1 MKMSRLPLITL
12 KYKFPNETEQEFAV
26 QNVESIN
33 INYIS
38 PIAASSNE
46 SFEYSGRHDQGTLPQ
61 LNSVGPMADIVSAMI
76 QGKKISDKFLT
87 ERINQFYG
95 YGDNQNADQ
104 EDIDKEP
111 VSDEE
116 TVPATK
122 KMSKQQTKE
131 TGKRLKQS
139 KKDLKREEVQVK
151 RAKIED
157 MKDSIQGMAIME
169 VEQS

>member
-1 MKMSRLPLITL
+1 MSRLPLITL
-12 KYKFPNETEQEFAV
+12 KYKFPNEAEQEFSV
-26 QNVESIN
+26 QNVEPID
-33 INYIS
+33 INYVS

-61 LNSVGPMADIVSAMI
+61 LNSVGPMVNIVSAMI

-116 TVPATK
+116 TATK
-122 KMSKQQTKE
+122 KISKKQANE

-151 RAKIED
+151 RAKIES
-157 MKDSIQGMAIME
+157 KDSIQGITKME